1 MPTNTYKLTA
11 TKILATGSTTLYTAP
26 TSPSTTSIVKNLYI
40 SNLTTG
46 SIYMDVV
53 VNKSGSAT
61 DFFLIRSAS
70 VPVQTSFQPI
80 TDPLILQAGDSIKVS
95 AAVVSGSDT
104 LLSYLEIT

>member
-1 MPTNTYKLTA
+1 MPNTYKLTA
-11 TKILATGSTTLYTAP
+11 TKILATGSTTLYTTPVA
-26 TSPSTTSIVKNLYI
+26 TTSIVKNLYI

-61 DFFLIRSAS
+61 NFFLIQSAS

-80 TDPLILQAGDSIKVS
+80 TDPLVLQTGDSIRVS

>member
-1 MPTNTYKLTA
+1 MPNTYKLTA

-26 TSPSTTSIVKNLYI
+26 SSTTSIVKNLYI

-61 DFFLIRSAS
+61 NFFLIQSAS

-80 TDPLILQAGDSIKVS
+80 TDPLVLQTGDSIRVN
-95 AAVVSGSDT
+95 AAIVSGSDT

>member
-1 MPTNTYKLTA
+1 MPNTYKLTA
-11 TKILATGSTTLYTAP
+11 TKILATGSTTLYTTPVA
-26 TSPSTTSIVKNLYI
+26 TTSIIKNLYI

-46 SIYMDVV
+46 SIYMDVM

-61 DFFLIRSAS
+61 NFFLIQSAS

-80 TDPLILQAGDSIKVS
+80 TDPLILQAGDSIKVN

>member
-1 MPTNTYKLTA
+1 MPNTYKLTA
-11 TKILATGSTTLYTAP
+11 TKILATGSTTLYTA
-26 TSPSTTSIVKNLYI
+26 SAGMTSIVKNLYI

-80 TDPLILQAGDSIKVS
+80 TDPLVLQAGDAIKVS